1 MKIRVLMGFNGYE
14 AGQVFEDWPEGMCE
28 ALIQMGTIEAVKEDA
43 PAVEPKPSP
52 KPQVATSGKKRG

>member
-1 MKIRVLMGFNGYE
+1 MKVRVLMGFNGYE

-28 ALIQMGTIEAVKEDA
+28 ALIQMGTIEEVKEEEPA
-43 PAVEPKPSP
+43 PAP